1 MTFDEKW
8 LQPRQTVPVDHM
20 TTAIL
25 LQEIK
30 RQRETVALL
39 EKRII
44 QLQGHDS
51 VYCQN
56 LKPYGPSDK
65 GTTE

>member
-30 RQRETVALL
+30 QLQETVALM

-51 VYCQN
+51 VYCQD
-56 LKPYGPSDK
+56 LKPYGPSNN
-65 GTTE
+65 